1 MSLCRLMS
9 PLDQWNRIKVELG
22 QLHLGT
28 GSNQLPPVVQWPLK
42 GQPFPQPV
50 DSLKPSKLA
59 VQMKSLCYS
68 TTVIVPFLDIARTTH
83 FLVDTLAVSLTQFA
97 STALAEGEMN

>member
-1 MSLCRLMS
+1 
-9 PLDQWNRIKVELG
+9 
-22 QLHLGT
+22 
-28 GSNQLPPVVQWPLK
+28 
-42 GQPFPQPV
+42 
-50 DSLKPSKLA
+50 
-59 VQMKSLCYS
+59 MKSLCYS